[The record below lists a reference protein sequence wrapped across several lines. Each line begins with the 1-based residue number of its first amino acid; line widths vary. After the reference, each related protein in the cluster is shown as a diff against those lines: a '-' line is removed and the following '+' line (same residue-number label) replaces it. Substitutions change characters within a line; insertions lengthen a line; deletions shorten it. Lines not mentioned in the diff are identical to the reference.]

1 MVSYIFIYMNLK
13 FTETEL
19 ITLIETIID
28 DMELEISD
36 ELDVETELDE
46 QGDGGGTGVSGDGG
60 GVGTAVMTPWNS
72 NIARGVANQVGVS
85 VNNST
90 EKGIGRGKANPLW

>member
-1 MVSYIFIYMNLK
+1 MKFK

-19 ITLIETIID
+19 ITLIETIIE
-28 DMELEISD
+28 DMELEMSD
-36 ELDVETELDE
+36 ELDMETELDE
-46 QGDGGGTGVSGDGG
+46 QG